1 MTESFEDA
9 IKALR
14 HIARGNGSVMRI
26 ADRIV
31 AAHERELAAAKL
43 AAEMTTYDVE
53 GNERHKAACELRD
66 MKIGKLSTH
75 WNFVC
80 SLAARLNIPRPK
92 DEPYEDYEL
101 HELIRDKL
109 VNLLEGECN
118 FSTPESYMACED
130 GDPNPAETSPDEQT
144 SVTLG
149 THLPITGEL
158 RAAMSKCSDNHALRI
173 IRLDAF
179 DRCCDAIDA
188 VHAQLERENAAL
200 KAELDRML
208 GEQEGAIMPPLLD
221 MDDKPI
227 HFGDVMVMDGDS
239 ELREVVG
246 FYDVGF
252 LAWRNGRFVPCV
264 ANLYHHYQPDTWER
278 IIEDALDGYHDTD
291 FEKLV
296 ARCKALAG
304 DAE

>member
-1 MTESFEDA
+1 MPERFEDA

-43 AAEMTTYDVE
+43 AAEMPTYDVE

-66 MKIGKLSTH
+66 MRIGKLSVH
-75 WNFVC
+75 RGFVC
-80 SLAARLNIPRPK
+80 NLAACLHIPRPN

-130 GDPNPAETSPDEQT
+130 GDPNPAETLSDEQE

-149 THLPITGEL
+149 TRSPITGEL
-158 RAAMSKCSDNHALRI
+158 RELLADINWTEILAHVHTNGGGICDGDW
-173 IRLDAF
+173 LDHWHEQVEHV
-179 DRCCDAIDA
+179 CNAIDA
-188 VHAQLERENAAL
+188 VHAHL
-200 KAELDRML
+200 
-208 GEQEGAIMPPLLD
+208 
-221 MDDKPI
+221 
-227 HFGDVMVMDGDS
+227 S
-239 ELREVVG
+239 
-246 FYDVGF
+246 
-252 LAWRNGRFVPCV
+252 
-264 ANLYHHYQPDTWER
+264 
-278 IIEDALDGYHDTD
+278 
-291 FEKLV
+291 
-296 ARCKALAG
+296 ARTKTCA
-304 DAE
+304 